1 MAGERGKMSAY
12 EQFTTDRFFRDLY
25 DRWATSPPEPKD
37 EEGKYWDE
45 ESDKE
50 DRNRD

>member
-1 MAGERGKMSAY
+1 MSAY

>member
-50 DRNRD
+50 DRNSD

>member
-1 MAGERGKMSAY
+1 MSAY

-37 EEGKYWDE
+37 EDVYLDE